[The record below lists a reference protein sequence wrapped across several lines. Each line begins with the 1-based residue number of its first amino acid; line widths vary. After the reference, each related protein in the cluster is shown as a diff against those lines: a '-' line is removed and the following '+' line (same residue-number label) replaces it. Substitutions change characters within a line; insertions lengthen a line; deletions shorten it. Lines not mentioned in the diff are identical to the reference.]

1 MDVHLLRHSGGLL
14 DDLRLRDGADQDCLS
29 VVAAGAAQVEDGD
42 DALLRSRVEDAA
54 RVVHLD
60 LDEGVLLVQG
70 RAHERGH
77 QEGEPEGK
85 VEKMQ
90 DDSSEVGFLNQDR
103 LVHRSF
109 RQNNLSLKNQIISDR
124 LL

>member
-1 MDVHLLRHSGGLL
+1 MSNCSFYLDLHLLRHSGGLL
-14 DDLRLRDGADQDCLS
+14 DDLRLRDGADQDCL
-29 VVAAGAAQVEDGD
+29 VVAGAAQVEDGD

-70 RAHERGH
+70 RAHERRH

-90 DDSSEVGFLNQDR
+90 DDSPEEHL
-103 LVHRSF
+103 LVAVKVHPRGSG
-109 RQNNLSLKNQIISDR
+109 
-124 LL
+124 

>member
-1 MDVHLLRHSGGLL
+1 MSNCSFYLDLHLLRHSGGLL

-29 VVAAGAAQVEDGD
+29 VVAAGVAAQVEDGD

-70 RAHERGH
+70 RAHERRH
-77 QEGEPEGK
+77 QEGEPERENLRY
-85 VEKMQ
+85 VW
-90 DDSSEVGFLNQDR
+90 FLC
-103 LVHRSF
+103 
-109 RQNNLSLKNQIISDR
+109 
-124 LL
+124 